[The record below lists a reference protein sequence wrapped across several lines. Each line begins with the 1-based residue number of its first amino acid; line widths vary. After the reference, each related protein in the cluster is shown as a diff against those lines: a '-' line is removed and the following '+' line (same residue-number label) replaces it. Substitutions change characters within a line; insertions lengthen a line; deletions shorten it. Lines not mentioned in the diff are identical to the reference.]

1 MEENERRWWVEI
13 IIDRFHA
20 KLSLEDYSN
29 AHDEIK
35 DWLTA
40 NAPAESW
47 ESSCTVSLGTGIA
60 TVNVYFNEDGL
71 DAAVAC
77 KLRWT

>member
-1 MEENERRWWVEI
+1 MEESERRWWVEI
-13 IIDRFHA
+13 IIDKFHA
-20 KLSLEDYSN
+20 GFSLEDYNN
-29 AHDEIK
+29 AHEEIK

-40 NAPAESW
+40 NASTDSW
-47 ESSCTVSLGTGIA
+47 ESSCTVSLGTGKA
-60 TVNVYFNEDGL
+60 VVDVYFNKDGL

>member
-1 MEENERRWWVEI
+1 MDEDEKRWYVEI
-13 IIDRFHA
+13 IIDKFHGDF
-20 KLSLEDYSN
+20 SLENYSK

-40 NAPAESW
+40 NAPPGSW
-47 ESSCTVSLGTGIA
+47 VSSCTISLGLGTA
-60 TVNVYFNEDGL
+60 RVDVYFNEDG
-71 DAAVAC
+71 DAAAVAC

>member
-1 MEENERRWWVEI
+1 MEESERRWWVEI
-13 IIDRFHA
+13 IIDKFHA
-20 KLSLEDYSN
+20 RFSLEDYSK

-40 NAPAESW
+40 NAPHGSW

-60 TVNVYFNEDGL
+60 TIDIYFDEDGEA
-71 DAAVAC
+71 AAVAC
-77 KLRWT
+77 KLRWL